1 METGR
6 IMALDIGTKRTGV
19 AMSDELRLIAS
30 PKDTIQEKRIDL
42 WFKKVCEFIEEE
54 EVTSIVVGLP
64 LNQYGEEGPDAERIR
79 QYLSMMRKRVSIPVI
94 EWDERFTTLQAERL
108 LIGSDVSREKRRTV
122 IDKIAAA
129 IILQS
134 YLDSLKSNNQHSDD
148 FVWDNI

>member
-19 AMSDELRLIAS
+19 ALSDELRLIAS
-30 PKDTIQEKRIDL
+30 PRDTIQEKRIDL

-108 LIGSDVSREKRRTV
+108 LIGSDVSREKRKLV

-148 FVWDNI
+148 FVWDNT